1 MNGSC
6 KAHSDAVQSGAPI
19 WSGKRH
25 AKDPIGASGV
35 VVGTCK
41 PALNSN
47 LARGPQKLTIS
58 RTLTSLSVAAAVAA
72 GALMPLASTAN
83 AGSRHYGGGYGARHY
98 DGGYAHGYA
107 GRDYGHGGYYRKKRR
122 NNVGP
127 AIALGI
133 GALMLG
139 VIASEHR
146 RGRRY

>member
-1 MNGSC
+1 
-6 KAHSDAVQSGAPI
+6 
-19 WSGKRH
+19 
-25 AKDPIGASGV
+25 
-35 VVGTCK
+35 
-41 PALNSN
+41 
-47 LARGPQKLTIS
+47 
-58 RTLTSLSVAAAVAA
+58 
-72 GALMPLASTAN
+72 MPLASTAN